1 MFTWLHVR
9 QGERS
14 PPSSPSRT
22 AAPPS
27 NPCRA
32 HTCRA
37 RSTRFAS
44 KLRRAR
50 CDEGYKAA
58 TIRHRRGR
66 RPFPR
71 APRGPSIP
79 AMSTFAVVAHRVTPT
94 NTRLGTVLTPAQA
107 VARLGRGDVALGRLD
122 VLPTLDGIEPG
133 LWALEPLC
141 RPRVP
146 GLHTPRNLVAG
157 PPQLPSPQEAQSP

>member
-133 LWALEPLC
+133 LWALERLAASGV
-141 RPRVP
+141 RV
-146 GLHTPRNLVAG
+146 LNARRTLFAAHDQLATP
-157 PPQLPSPQEAQSP
+157 